1 MSVHTPPHPR
11 ISEQIWDLKYRFE
24 AADGTALDHTIADTW
39 TRVARAAAAA
49 EPKRVRERWAHRFA
63 DAMAD
68 FAFLPAGRI
77 LAGAGTGRAVTL
89 FNCFVMGRIE
99 DDLGSIFD
107 NVKEAAR
114 TMQRGGGIG
123 HDFSTLRPKGA
134 LVKSIG
140 ADASGPVSFMDV
152 WDAMC
157 RTIMSAGARRGAMM
171 ATLRCDHPDI
181 EAFIDAKADPA
192 RLRNF
197 NLSVLVTDAFVRA
210 VRNDEAWDL
219 VFDGKVYRTV
229 SARAL
234 WERMMRATYEY
245 AEPGVVFIDRINAT
259 NNLAY
264 CEEISATNPCVPGDT
279 WVHTSNGPAQVRDLV
294 GRPFLARV
302 HGEDHASGVEG
313 FFRTGSK
320 QLVRLQTVEGHALR
334 LTADH
339 RVRQVVRLRR
349 EKMYTAWSEA
359 GALRP
364 GDLVLLNDH
373 RSNPSWEGDLT
384 REEGYLLGLL
394 VGDGTLKADAAVLS
408 VWRPAAV
415 VNGSP
420 SIGVDGVMA
429 EALHAA
435 KTLRHRSDFSG
446 WREITGRNEH
456 RLTIGA
462 LKTLANRLG
471 MQPGNKAITPAMERG
486 SSNFYK
492 GFLRG
497 FFDADGSVQ
506 GNQRKGVSVRLAQS
520 DLSRL
525 RAVQRMLLRLGIAS
539 SLYDER
545 RIAGVSRLPDG
556 RGGRASYPTKANH
569 ELIISGESLVQFR
582 DLVGFADCQ
591 KASRLDLA
599 IANYRR
605 SINRARFVARVASVA
620 TDGIEDVYDVS
631 VPGLNAFDANG
642 LMAHNCGEQ
651 PLPPHG
657 ACLLGSINLARLIDK
672 PFAPDAGLGMARLE
686 ALTATAVRFLDDVI
700 DVSNYPLPAQK
711 KEAKAKR
718 RIGLGVTGL
727 ADALILCGVR
737 YGTPKAVAT
746 AESWMAAIKKAA
758 YLASAELAREKG
770 PFPLFDAERFLAAP
784 NLQRLSEEVRGA
796 IARHG
801 MRNGLV
807 TSIAPTG
814 TISLL
819 AGNVSSGIEPV
830 FDFQYERRVL
840 ERDGSART
848 ETVEDYA
855 HALYRQRFGATAP
868 LTPAFVTAEELEPR
882 AHLEMQAA
890 LQRHVDSSI
899 SKTINCPSDIGFEA
913 FKDIYLEAYALG
925 LKGCTTYRPNL
936 VTGAVLTR
944 SADAK
949 PPEVAQQSA
958 AVAAAQVEA
967 APVDTPLLPG
977 LILPDRQGEVVYM
990 AKPLEREPVLAG
1002 YTYKLRWP
1010 GSDHA
1015 MYITIND
1022 IERDGLAGG
1031 GPVKR
1036 RRPFEIFINSKNLEH
1051 YAWTVALTR
1060 MISAIFR
1067 RGGDVSFV
1075 VEELKAVFDPQG
1087 GQWMGGRYVPSLL
1100 AAIGGVIETHMIRT
1114 GFLAPPHKPEQE
1126 AAAQATALAAGERPA
1141 GAPLDGGRRN
1151 ICPRCGAQSLR
1162 RQEGCLVCDNCG
1174 YSKCN

>member
-1 MSVHTPPHPR
+1 M
-11 ISEQIWDLKYRFE
+11 KYRLKG
-24 AADGTALDHTIADTW
+24 ADGSPVDGTIADTW
-39 TRVARAAAAA
+39 ARVARAAAGV
-49 EPKRVRERWAHRFA
+49 EPKRARERWAARFA

-114 TMQRGGGIG
+114 TMQQGGGIG

-171 ATLRCDHPDI
+171 GTLRCDHPDI
-181 EAFIDAKADPA
+181 EAFIDAKSDPA

-197 NLSVLVTDAFVRA
+197 NLSVLVTDAFIRA
-210 VRNDEAWDL
+210 VRNDEAWNL
-219 VFDGKVYRTV
+219 AFDGKVYRTV
-229 SARAL
+229 PARAL
-234 WERMMRATYEY
+234 WERMMRATYDY
-245 AEPGVVFIDRINAT
+245 AEPGVVFIDRINAA

-264 CEEISATNPCVPGDT
+264 CEEISCTNPCVPGDT
-279 WVHTSNGPAQVRDLV
+279 WVQTSDGPRQVHELV
-294 GRPFLARV
+294 GRPFVARV
-302 HGEDHASGVEG
+302 EGKDHASGVGG

-320 QLVRLQTVEGHALR
+320 QLLRLRTVEGHTLR

-339 RVRQVVRLRR
+339 RIKRVVRLTR
-349 EKMYTAWSEA
+349 ERTDTEWRAA
-359 GALRP
+359 GELIA

-373 RSNPSWEGDLT
+373 RAQPAWPGDFT
-384 REEGYLLGLL
+384 FEQGYLLGLL
-394 VGDGTLKADAAVLS
+394 VGDGTLKSDKAVLS
-408 VWRPAAV
+408 VWRPAAA
-415 VNGSP
+415 VNGVECT
-420 SIGVDGVMA
+420 GVDGVMA
-429 EALHAA
+429 AALRAA
-435 KTLRHRSDFSG
+435 MTLPHRSDFKGWSG
-446 WREITGRNEH
+446 VTGRNEF
-456 RLTIGA
+456 RLGSSA
-462 LKTLANRLG
+462 LKELALRVG
-471 MQPGNKAITPAMERG
+471 MKPGSKPIMPTMERA
-486 SSNFYK
+486 SSEFYR
-492 GFLRG
+492 GLLRG

-506 GNQRKGVSVRLAQS
+506 GDQRKGVSVRLSQS
-520 DLSRL
+520 DLPRL
-525 RAVQRMLLRLGIAS
+525 EVVQRMLLRLGIAS
-539 SLYDER
+539 VLYDER
-545 RIAGVSRLPDG
+545 RTAGFSRLPDG
-556 RGGRASYPTKANH
+556 RGGHADYPTKANH
-569 ELIISGESLVQFR
+569 ELIVSGENLRQFR
-582 DLVGFADCQ
+582 DLVGFADRE
-591 KASRLDLA
+591 KASRLDFA

-605 SINRARFVARVASVA
+605 AINRERFVARVASVT
-620 TDGIEDVYDVS
+620 TDAAEDVYDVS
-631 VPGLNAFDANG
+631 IPGANAFDANG
-642 LMAHNCGEQ
+642 LVAHNCGEQ

-657 ACLLGSINLARLIDK
+657 ACLLGSINLARLVDK
-672 PFAPDAGLGMARLE
+672 QFAPDAGLDLARME

-700 DVSNYPLPAQK
+700 DVSGYPLPAQR
-711 KEAKAKR
+711 KEAKGKR

-737 YGTPKAVAT
+737 YGTPKAVAL
-746 AESWMAAIKKAA
+746 AEGWMAAIKKAA

-770 PFPLFDAERFLAAP
+770 AFPLYDAERFLAAP
-784 NLQRLSEEVRGA
+784 NPQRLPEEVRGA

-840 ERDGSART
+840 ERDGRART

-899 SKTINCPSDIGFEA
+899 SKTVNCPADIGFEA

-925 LKGCTTYRPNL
+925 LKGCTTYRPNA
-936 VTGAVLTR
+936 VTGAVLSRSAETKPVEAAKAPAVLTQAPV
-944 SADAK
+944 SADA
-949 PPEVAQQSA
+949 PPDA
-958 AVAAAQVEA
+958 
-967 APVDTPLLPG
+967 PLLPG
-977 LILPDRQGEVVYM
+977 LVLPDRLGEVVYM
-990 AKPLEREPVLAG
+990 AKPLEREAVLAG

-1022 IERDGLAGG
+1022 IERDGSAGG
-1031 GPVKR
+1031 GPSKHAGGASSTR
-1036 RRPFEIFINSKNLEH
+1036 QRPFEIFINSKNLEH

-1087 GQWMGGRYVPSLL
+1087 GQWMSGRYVPSLL

-1114 GFLAPPHKPEQE
+1114 GFLASPRQPVPEDGS
-1126 AAAQATALAAGERPA
+1126 QAKSLAAGERSAEPGSA
-1141 GAPLDGGRRN
+1141 AAMDGIRRRS
-1151 ICPRCGAQSLR
+1151 CPRCSAQSLR
-1162 RQEGCLVCDNCG
+1162 QQEGCLVCDNCG
-1174 YSKCN
+1174 YSKCS

>member
-1 MSVHTPPHPR
+1 MSVHSSPLPR
-11 ISEQIWDLKYRFE
+11 ISEQIWDMKYRLKG
-24 AADGTALDHTIADTW
+24 ADGAAVDGTIADTW
-39 TRVARAAAAA
+39 ARVARAAAAA
-49 EPKRVRERWAHRFA
+49 EPKRARELWAGRFA
-63 DAMAD
+63 EAMAD

-114 TMQRGGGIG
+114 TMQQGGGIG

-197 NLSVLVTDAFVRA
+197 NLSVLVTDAFIRA

-219 VFDGKVYRTV
+219 AFDGKVYRTV

-264 CEEISATNPCVPGDT
+264 CEEISCCNPC
-279 WVHTSNGPAQVRDLV
+279 A
-294 GRPFLARV
+294 
-302 HGEDHASGVEG
+302 
-313 FFRTGSK
+313 
-320 QLVRLQTVEGHALR
+320 
-334 LTADH
+334 
-339 RVRQVVRLRR
+339 
-349 EKMYTAWSEA
+349 
-359 GALRP
+359 
-364 GDLVLLNDH
+364 
-373 RSNPSWEGDLT
+373 
-384 REEGYLLGLL
+384 
-394 VGDGTLKADAAVLS
+394 
-408 VWRPAAV
+408 
-415 VNGSP
+415 
-420 SIGVDGVMA
+420 
-429 EALHAA
+429 
-435 KTLRHRSDFSG
+435 
-446 WREITGRNEH
+446 
-456 RLTIGA
+456 
-462 LKTLANRLG
+462 
-471 MQPGNKAITPAMERG
+471 
-486 SSNFYK
+486 
-492 GFLRG
+492 
-497 FFDADGSVQ
+497 
-506 GNQRKGVSVRLAQS
+506 
-520 DLSRL
+520 
-525 RAVQRMLLRLGIAS
+525 
-539 SLYDER
+539 
-545 RIAGVSRLPDG
+545 
-556 RGGRASYPTKANH
+556 
-569 ELIISGESLVQFR
+569 
-582 DLVGFADCQ
+582 
-591 KASRLDLA
+591 
-599 IANYRR
+599 
-605 SINRARFVARVASVA
+605 
-620 TDGIEDVYDVS
+620 
-631 VPGLNAFDANG
+631 
-642 LMAHNCGEQ
+642 EQ

-657 ACLLGSINLARLIDK
+657 ACLLGSINLARLVDK
-672 PFAPDAGLGMARLE
+672 PFAPDASLDMARLD

-700 DVSNYPLPAQK
+700 DVSGYPLPAQR

-737 YGTPKAVAT
+737 YGTPKAVAL
-746 AESWMAAIKKAA
+746 AEGWMAAIKKAA

-770 PFPLFDAERFLAAP
+770 PFPLYDAERFLAAP
-784 NLQRLSEEVRGA
+784 NLQRLPEEVRGA

-840 ERDGSART
+840 ERDGRARS
-848 ETVEDYA
+848 ESVEDYA
-855 HALYRQRFGATAP
+855 HALYRQRFGAAAP

-899 SKTINCPSDIGFEA
+899 SKTVNCPADIGFEA
-913 FKDIYLEAYALG
+913 FKDVYLEAYALG
-925 LKGCTTYRPNL
+925 LKGCTTYRPNA
-936 VTGAVLTR
+936 VTGAVLSRATE
-944 SADAK
+944 AK
-949 PPEVAQQSA
+949 PVE
-958 AVAAAQVEA
+958 AVHVQRPAVLAAAPPDA
-967 APVDTPLLPG
+967 PLLPG
-977 LILPDRQGEVVYM
+977 LVLPDRQGEVVYM
-990 AKPLEREPVLAG
+990 AKPLEREGVLAG
-1002 YTYKLRWP
+1002 YTYKIRWP

-1022 IERDGLAGG
+1022 IERDGPAGG
-1031 GPVKR
+1031 GPSR
-1036 RRPFEIFINSKNLEH
+1036 RQRPFEIFINSKNLEH

-1114 GFLAPPHKPEQE
+1114 GFLAPPRLPEQE
-1126 AAAQATALAAGERPA
+1126 EGSQAKTLAVGERIAGPGAAA
-1141 GAPLDGGRRN
+1141 DGGRRK
-1151 ICPRCGAQSLR
+1151 ICPRCSAQSLR
-1162 RQEGCLVCDNCG
+1162 RQEGCLLCDNCG
-1174 YSKCN
+1174 YSKCD

>member
-1 MSVHTPPHPR
+1 MSVQSPPLPR
-11 ISEQIWDLKYRFE
+11 ISEQIWDMKYRLK
-24 AADGTALDHTIADTW
+24 AADGSPLDRTIDDTW
-39 TRVARAAAAA
+39 ARVAKAAAAA
-49 EPKRVRERWAHRFA
+49 EPKRARQLWAGRFA

-68 FAFLPAGRI
+68 YAFLPAGRI

-114 TMQRGGGIG
+114 TMQQGGGIG

-134 LVKSIG
+134 LVASIG

-219 VFDGKVYRTV
+219 SFGGKVYRTLP
-229 SARAL
+229 ARAL

-245 AEPGVVFIDRINAT
+245 AEPGVVFIDRVNAA
-259 NNLAY
+259 NNLGY
-264 CEEISATNPCVPGDT
+264 CEEISCTNP
-279 WVHTSNGPAQVRDLV
+279 
-294 GRPFLARV
+294 
-302 HGEDHASGVEG
+302 
-313 FFRTGSK
+313 
-320 QLVRLQTVEGHALR
+320 
-334 LTADH
+334 
-339 RVRQVVRLRR
+339 
-349 EKMYTAWSEA
+349 
-359 GALRP
+359 
-364 GDLVLLNDH
+364 
-373 RSNPSWEGDLT
+373 
-384 REEGYLLGLL
+384 
-394 VGDGTLKADAAVLS
+394 
-408 VWRPAAV
+408 
-415 VNGSP
+415 
-420 SIGVDGVMA
+420 
-429 EALHAA
+429 
-435 KTLRHRSDFSG
+435 
-446 WREITGRNEH
+446 
-456 RLTIGA
+456 
-462 LKTLANRLG
+462 
-471 MQPGNKAITPAMERG
+471 
-486 SSNFYK
+486 
-492 GFLRG
+492 
-497 FFDADGSVQ
+497 
-506 GNQRKGVSVRLAQS
+506 
-520 DLSRL
+520 
-525 RAVQRMLLRLGIAS
+525 
-539 SLYDER
+539 
-545 RIAGVSRLPDG
+545 
-556 RGGRASYPTKANH
+556 
-569 ELIISGESLVQFR
+569 
-582 DLVGFADCQ
+582 
-591 KASRLDLA
+591 
-599 IANYRR
+599 
-605 SINRARFVARVASVA
+605 
-620 TDGIEDVYDVS
+620 
-631 VPGLNAFDANG
+631 
-642 LMAHNCGEQ
+642 CGEQ

-657 ACLLGSINLARLIDK
+657 ACLLGSINLARLVDK
-672 PFAPDAGLGMARLE
+672 PFAADAGLDTARLE
-686 ALTATAVRFLDDVI
+686 ELTATAVRFLDDTI
-700 DVSNYPLPAQK
+700 DVSNYPLPAQR

-737 YGTPKAVAT
+737 YGTPKAVAL
-746 AESWMAAIKKAA
+746 AEGWMAAIKKAA

-770 PFPLFDAERFLAAP
+770 PFPLYDAERFLAAP
-784 NLQRLSEEVRGA
+784 NLQRLPEEVRGA

-840 ERDGSART
+840 ERDGRART

-855 HALYRQRFGATAP
+855 HALYRQRFGAGAP
-868 LTPAFVTAEELEPR
+868 LTPAFVTAEDLEPR

-899 SKTINCPSDIGFEA
+899 SKTINCPADISFEA
-913 FKDIYLEAYALG
+913 FKDVYLEAYALG
-925 LKGCTTYRPNL
+925 LKGCTTYRPNA
-936 VTGAVLTR
+936 VTGAVLSR
-944 SADAK
+944 AADAK
-949 PPEVAQQSA
+949 PTA
-958 AVAAAQVEA
+958 AVQAPAVLASVPGPIAADAQ
-967 APVDTPLLPG
+967 PVDTPLLPG
-977 LILPDRQGEVVYM
+977 LVLPDRHGEVVYM
-990 AKPLEREPVLAG
+990 AKPLEREAALAG
-1002 YTYKLRWP
+1002 YTYKIRWP

-1022 IERDGLAGG
+1022 IECDAPAGG
-1031 GPVKR
+1031 APAR

-1100 AAIGGVIETHMIRT
+1100 AAIGGIIETHMIRT
-1114 GFLAPPHKPEQE
+1114 GFLAPSRAPEHE
-1126 AAAQATALAAGERPA
+1126 ADSPQAKALAGGERPTVPGPA
-1141 GAPLDGGRRN
+1141 VAQPGPAADGGRRRS
-1151 ICPRCGAQSLR
+1151 CPRCGAQSLR
-1162 RQEGCLVCDNCG
+1162 RQEGCLLCDNCG
-1174 YSKCN
+1174 YSKCG